1 MKKFVVIL
9 AIVVMA
15 ALFLNEAQTAS
26 AAMRN
31 LLSEF
36 QIAMYAG
43 DLDKINSLIKDGL
56 QVNDTLEMVYDL
68 AMAKSVSPGKV
79 SVSEDFLVSLIKRLA
94 KAKANF
100 KDKDVFD
107 QTSTYD
113 LTYLNYNLLVAF
125 LDAGINPDVI
135 PLSRKYWDKKEYH
148 SPLFYCLSSEGYS
161 KTIKLLVEHG
171 ASLSYGMYGF
181 RTHAMAFFLE
191 HRDLEYTSSLTEN
204 NLKYITEVVE
214 ILRKA
219 GADKSDAKKYL
230 EKCREKHRNVPD
242 ALKYL
247 DKIEDAVNGSWFD
260 WF

>member
-36 QIAMYAG
+36 QTAMNAG
-43 DLDKINSLIKDGL
+43 DFDKINSLIKEGL
-56 QVNDTLEMVYDL
+56 QVNDTLEMVYEL
-68 AMAKSVSPGKV
+68 ALKKPAGKA
-79 SVSEDFLVSLIKRLA
+79 SVSEDFIVSLIKRLA

-107 QTSTYD
+107 EKSVYD
-113 LTYLNYNLLVAF
+113 LTYLSDNLLTAF
-125 LDAGINPDVI
+125 LEAGMNPDVNPI
-135 PLSRKYWDKKEYH
+135 LRRYRDRNQYH
-148 SPLFYCLSSEGYS
+148 SPLFYCLSRGGYS
-161 KTIKLLVEHG
+161 KEIKLLVEHG

-191 HRDLEYTSSLTEN
+191 HRALEYTSSLTEN

-230 EKCREKHRNVPD
+230 DKCREKHRNVPD

-247 DKIEDAVNGSWFD
+247 DKVEDAVNGSWFD

>member
-1 MKKFVVIL
+1 
-9 AIVVMA
+9 
-15 ALFLNEAQTAS
+15 
-26 AAMRN
+26 
-31 LLSEF
+31 
-36 QIAMYAG
+36 
-43 DLDKINSLIKDGL
+43 IKDGL

-125 LDAGINPDVI
+125 LDAGINPDV
-135 PLSRKYWDKKEYH
+135 SKYWDGKEYH
-148 SPLFYCLSSEGYS
+148 SPLFYCLSREGYS
-161 KTIKLLVEHG
+161 KAIKLLVEHG

-219 GADKSDAKKYL
+219 GADKSDAK
-230 EKCREKHRNVPD
+230 
-242 ALKYL
+242 
-247 DKIEDAVNGSWFD
+247 WFD